1 MIRVL
6 VPATSANLG
15 PGFDCLGMAIDMH
28 NIIEV
33 EEVEE
38 GLHIEVPPTEKD
50 IIPTDESNL
59 IYSSMSALFNEVGY
73 KVKGLN
79 IKQTN
84 NIPIAMGL
92 GSSAAC
98 IVGGIVAA
106 NHIAGNPLSLQDMIE
121 FSATLDGHPD
131 NVLPALVG
139 GITVG
144 CLAKGQVYYSR
155 LEPPKGACVALM
167 MPKFE
172 LLTKKARA
180 ILPSEL
186 PFEDCVF
193 NVGRAALL
201 IASIIDG
208 NMDNLAVAMEDRI
221 HQPYREKL
229 IPHFGSVVD
238 MAMEN
243 GAKGVFLSGAGPV
256 IIAIVDERD
265 RHMFQA
271 NMNASLKE
279 LDGAWDLKWAN
290 ISDNGVK
297 VLEI

>member
-1 MIRVL
+1 MISIS

-38 GLHIEVPPTEKD
+38 GLHIEVPLSERAM
-50 IIPTDESNL
+50 IPTDESNL
-59 IYSSMSALFNEVGY
+59 IYSSMVTLFNKVGY
-73 KVKGLN
+73 KVGGLR
-79 IKQTN
+79 IRQIN

-106 NHIAGNPLSLQDMIE
+106 NYIAGKPLDLQDMIE
-121 FSATLDGHPD
+121 LSAALDGHPD

-144 CLAKGQVYYSR
+144 CIDNGKVYYSR
-155 LEPPKGACVALM
+155 LEPPKGACIALII
-167 MPKFE
+167 PKFE
-172 LLTKKARA
+172 LLTKRSRA
-180 ILPSEL
+180 VLPKEI

-201 IASIIDG
+201 IASLLDG
-208 NMDNLAVAMEDRI
+208 NMDNLAIAMEDRM
-221 HQPYREKL
+221 HQPYRQKL
-229 IPHFGSVVD
+229 IPHFDSVVD
-238 MAMEN
+238 MAKES

-256 IIAIVDERD
+256 IIAIVEDKD
-265 RHMFQA
+265 KCAFQK
-271 NMNASLKE
+271 NMNGFLQK
-279 LDGAWDLKWAN
+279 LDGSWDLEWTN
-290 ISDNGVK
+290 INNNGVK
-297 VLEI
+297 IKEI